1 MKEDKNSQ
9 RLPNN
14 PFSRIP
20 LNPINRLPNN
30 PFSRLPNNPFSRIS
44 GSSGKFFEDF
54 TAFKNTESK
63 WNVKGFSKKIKWDF
77 QKQSGCDSSKTESQ
91 PLFL

>member
-30 PFSRLPNNPFSRIS
+30 PFSRVS

-54 TAFKNTESK
+54 TTFKNTESK
-63 WNVKGFSKKIKWDF
+63 WNVKGFSKKV
-77 QKQSGCDSSKTESQ
+77 
-91 PLFL
+91 